1 MAGGTT
7 QPKVTGHQPSNPWKF
22 HLNSPNQSKVNQHFP
37 KHGSTLTTWPRY
49 PEGSLKSKNKNSG
62 LLKSNFKRATFYQKN
77 CQILKYICAPWGPY
91 PENPVIRPWPQNQKS
106 TLPWLFGLKTA
117 FQNVWHNP
125 VAPTTTDL
133 LYPGGTVEEYY
144 PPNLASLESY
154 IQIRSTVQNY
164 SWFPISWLTC
174 CWPFNIIAC
183 DAALTSVAWRC
194 SIL

>member
-7 QPKVTGHQPSNPWKF
+7 QPKVTGHQPSSPWKF

-91 PENPVIRPWPQNQKS
+91 PENPVIRPWPQNQQS

-117 FQNVWHNP
+117 FQNGMTQPCSTNDHGPALPRGDCGGVLPTQPSKPWKLHSNP
-125 VAPTTTDL
+125 FDCSKLFMISNFMDRWMDGHTNSIQNVSP
-133 LYPGGTVEEYY
+133 LYPIWVW
-144 PPNLASLESY
+144 A
-154 IQIRSTVQNY
+154 
-164 SWFPISWLTC
+164 
-174 CWPFNIIAC
+174 
-183 DAALTSVAWRC
+183 
-194 SIL
+194 